1 MKFSAESMMRQ
12 MEENGFVFSSTQQMS
27 KGKYLSFDAEWNYKD
42 MPHLHEIHELTEAV
56 QGAIED
62 DYVASVLIQKVGP
75 FTVPLTMFTCAI
87 SRFENFHFSSFGP
100 YVVLIRTKWST
111 EINCTTVFTDYFLG
125 SKRFLKWSHHY
136 VHRLLAQNYR
146 VLMAKD
152 VPMRMRR
159 GQLRSKNYGFVGDAI
174 GYGFL
179 DSMNLVKF
187 GVVNPYDL
195 APCSWSSPIDA
206 ISQGTT
212 LVGSSDSSGVRL
224 VRQNDVLQVFPRIC
238 MHAGASLDLARIENS
253 CVACPWHGK
262 LIRPI
267 ITISLA
273 EGARS
278 CESKGIKIEIKDSI
292 VFVTGAYEV

>member
-1 MKFSAESMMRQ
+1 MKFSAESMMKQ
-12 MEENGFVFSSTQQMS
+12 MEENGFVFSSMQQMS
-27 KGKYLSFDAEWNYKD
+27 SGKYLSFDAEWNYTD

-62 DYVASVLIQKVGP
+62 DYVASVLVQKLGP
-75 FTVPLTMFTCAI
+75 FTVPLIIFTCAI

-111 EINCTTVFTDYFLG
+111 ETNCTTVFTDYFLG
-125 SKRFLKWSHHY
+125 SKRLLKWSHHY
-136 VHRLLAQNYR
+136 VHKLLEKNYR
-146 VLMAKD
+146 TLMAKD
-152 VPMRMRR
+152 IPMRMRR

-179 DSMNLVKF
+179 DSMNLVKC
-187 GVVNPYDL
+187 GVVIPNDL
-195 APCSWSSPIDA
+195 APFSWVSQINA

-238 MHAGASLDLARIENS
+238 LHAGASLDFAKIESS

-262 LIRPI
+262 LIKPI

-278 CESKGIKIEIKDSI
+278 CESKGIKIEVKDSI
-292 VFVTGAYEV
+292 VLVTGVCEV